1 MSLLLKK
8 EKSELDKLREAL
20 MTGISYMIP
29 VIVAGG
35 MMLAFGSLFETLTGL
50 DLASSD
56 TFLAQIINDLKTFG
70 LYGLGL
76 LFPVM
81 AAFVAFGLAGKAAIA
96 PGLIVGMLAKDMQ
109 MGFLGALLGG
119 LMAGYLV
126 RWMLAHIKLPKEFR
140 SLLPMV
146 IIPLLGTAIILFV
159 MKYIVGYPLIALNTG
174 LENWLIGMSGGNKVI
189 MAAVLG
195 AMVGFDLGGPINK
208 AAITVSFGLFAQ
220 GIFEPVTA
228 SHIAIMIAPFGIG
241 LSTIFAKQFYTKE
254 LQENGRAA
262 LMMSCVGI
270 SEGAIPFIL
279 ANPALIIVNSIGCA
293 ISASLVI
300 MFDSIVQA
308 PAAGILALILSSNIF
323 LYFVSILA
331 GVVFVAIGTT
341 IMMKRQYLRL
351 QSDVKNE
358 TVTPTVDVA

>member
-1 MSLLLKK
+1 MALLLKK
-8 EKSELDKLREAL
+8 EKTEIDKLREAL
-20 MTGISYMIP
+20 MTGVSYMIP

-35 MMLAFGSLFETLTGL
+35 MMLAFGSLFETLTGV
-50 DLASSD
+50 DLKESNS
-56 TFLAQIINDLKTFG
+56 LVAQLINDLKTFG
-70 LYGLGL
+70 LYGLTL
-76 LFPVM
+76 LFPVI
-81 AAFVAFGLAGKAAIA
+81 AAFVGFGLAGKPAIA
-96 PGLIVGMLAKDMQ
+96 PGLIAGMLARDMQ

-119 LMAGYLV
+119 LMVGYLV
-126 RWMLAHIKLPKEFR
+126 RWMLANIKLPKEFR

-146 IIPLLGTAIILFV
+146 IIPLIGSAIILFV

-174 LENWLIGMSGGNKVI
+174 LENWLVGMSGGNKVV

-208 AAITVSFGLFAQ
+208 AAITVSLGLFAQ

-241 LSTIFAKQFYTKE
+241 LSTIFAKQYYSKE

-279 ANPALIIVNSIGCA
+279 ANPALIIINTIGSA
-293 ISASLVI
+293 ISAAMVI

-308 PAAGILALILSSNIF
+308 PAAGILALILSSHFF
-323 LYFVSILA
+323 LYLLSIA
-331 GVVFVAIGTT
+331 TGVAFVAVCTT
-341 IMMKRQYLRL
+341 VLMKRQFNK
-351 QSDVKNE
+351 QATDAESQQQ
-358 TVTPTVDVA
+358 VAKSA

>member
-1 MSLLLKK
+1 MALLLKK
-8 EKSELDKLREAL
+8 EKTEIDKLREAL
-20 MTGISYMIP
+20 MTGVSYMIP

-35 MMLAFGSLFETLTGL
+35 MMLAFGSLFETLIGV
-50 DLASSD
+50 DLKESNS
-56 TFLAQIINDLKTFG
+56 LVAQLINDLKTFG
-70 LYGLGL
+70 LYGLTL
-76 LFPVM
+76 LFPVI
-81 AAFVAFGLAGKAAIA
+81 AAFVGFGLAGKPAIA
-96 PGLIVGMLAKDMQ
+96 PGLIAGMLARDMQ

-119 LMAGYLV
+119 LMVGYLV
-126 RWMLAHIKLPKEFR
+126 RWMLANIKLPKEFR

-146 IIPLLGTAIILFV
+146 IIPLIGSAIILFV

-174 LENWLIGMSGGNKVI
+174 LENWLVGMSGGNKVV

-208 AAITVSFGLFAQ
+208 AAITVSLGLFAQ

-241 LSTIFAKQFYTKE
+241 LSTIFAKQYYSKE

-279 ANPALIIVNSIGCA
+279 ANPALIIINTIGSA
-293 ISASLVI
+293 ISAAMVI

-308 PAAGILALILSSNIF
+308 PAAGILALILSSHFF
-323 LYFVSILA
+323 LYFLSIA
-331 GVVFVAIGTT
+331 TGVAFVAICTT
-341 IMMKRQYLRL
+341 VLMKRQFNK
-351 QSDVKNE
+351 QATDAENQQ
-358 TVTPTVDVA
+358 PVAKSA

>member
-1 MSLLLKK
+1 MALLLKK
-8 EKSELDKLREAL
+8 EKTEIDKLREAL
-20 MTGISYMIP
+20 MTGVSYMIP

-35 MMLAFGSLFETLTGL
+35 MMLAFGSLFETLTGV
-50 DLASSD
+50 DLKESNS
-56 TFLAQIINDLKTFG
+56 LVAQLINDLKTFG
-70 LYGLGL
+70 LYGLTL
-76 LFPVM
+76 LFPVI
-81 AAFVAFGLAGKAAIA
+81 AAFVGFGLAGKPAIA
-96 PGLIVGMLAKDMQ
+96 PGLIAGMLARDMQ

-119 LMAGYLV
+119 LMVGYLV
-126 RWMLAHIKLPKEFR
+126 RWMLANIKLPKEFR

-146 IIPLLGTAIILFV
+146 IIPLIGSAIILFV

-174 LENWLIGMSGGNKVI
+174 LENWLVGMSGGNKVV

-208 AAITVSFGLFAQ
+208 AAITVSLGLFAQ

-241 LSTIFAKQFYTKE
+241 LSTIFAKQYYSKE

-279 ANPALIIVNSIGCA
+279 ANPALIIINTIGSA
-293 ISASLVI
+293 ISAAMVI

-308 PAAGILALILSSNIF
+308 PAAGILALILSSHFF
-323 LYFVSILA
+323 LYFLSIA
-331 GVVFVAIGTT
+331 TGVAFVAICTT
-341 IMMKRQYLRL
+341 VLMKRQFNK
-351 QSDVKNE
+351 QATDAESQQ
-358 TVTPTVDVA
+358 PVAKSA

>member
-1 MSLLLKK
+1 MALLLKK
-8 EKSELDKLREAL
+8 EKTELDKLREAL
-20 MTGISYMIP
+20 MTGVSYMIP

-35 MMLAFGSLFETLTGL
+35 MMLAFGSLFETITGV
-50 DLASSD
+50 DLKESNS
-56 TFLAQIINDLKTFG
+56 LVAQLINDLKTFG
-70 LYGLGL
+70 LYGLTL
-76 LFPVM
+76 LFPVI
-81 AAFVAFGLAGKAAIA
+81 AAFVGFGLAGKPAIA
-96 PGLIVGMLAKDMQ
+96 PGLIAGMLARDMQ

-119 LMAGYLV
+119 LMVGYLV
-126 RWMLAHIKLPKEFR
+126 RWMLANIKLPKEFR

-146 IIPLLGTAIILFV
+146 IIPLIGTAIVLFV

-174 LENWLIGMSGGNKVI
+174 LENWLVGMSGGNKVL

-208 AAITVSFGLFAQ
+208 AAITVSLGLFAQ

-241 LSTIFAKQFYTKE
+241 LSTIIAKQYYSKE

-279 ANPALIIVNSIGCA
+279 ANPALIIINTIGSA
-293 ISASLVI
+293 IAASMVI

-308 PAAGILALILSSNIF
+308 PAAGILALILSSNFF
-323 LYFVSILA
+323 LYLISIA
-331 GVVFVAIGTT
+331 TGVAFVAVSTT
-341 IMMKRQYLRL
+341 LLMKRQFNK
-351 QSDVKNE
+351 QSAEAEVQPQTAKS
-358 TVTPTVDVA
+358 A

>member
-1 MSLLLKK
+1 
-8 EKSELDKLREAL
+8 
-20 MTGISYMIP
+20 MTGVSYMIP

-35 MMLAFGSLFETLTGL
+35 MMLAFGSLFQNITGIDLETSNTLV
-50 DLASSD
+50 
-56 TFLAQIINDLKTFG
+56 AQIINDLKTFG

-81 AAFVAFGLAGKAAIA
+81 AAFVGFGLAGKAAIA

-126 RWMLAHIKLPKEFR
+126 RWMLANIKLPKEFR

-146 IIPLLGTAIILFV
+146 IIPLFGTAIILFV
-159 MKYIVGYPLIALNTG
+159 MKYVVGYPLIAMNTG
-174 LENWLIGMSGGNKVI
+174 LENWLISMSGGNKI
-189 MAAVLG
+189 LMAAVLG
-195 AMVGFDLGGPINK
+195 AMVGIDLGGPINK

-220 GIFEPVTA
+220 GIYEPVTA

-241 LSTIFAKQFYTKE
+241 LSTIIAKQYYTKE

-279 ANPALIIVNSIGCA
+279 ANPALIIINAIGSA

-323 LYFVSILA
+323 LYFISIA
-331 GVVFVAIGTT
+331 VGVAFVALGTT
-341 IMMKRQYLRL
+341 IMMKRQFLR
-351 QSDVKNE
+351 QQAQTEGSVQVE
-358 TVTPTVDVA
+358 TA

>member
-1 MSLLLKK
+1 MTLLLKK
-8 EKSELDKLREAL
+8 EKTELDKLREAL
-20 MTGISYMIP
+20 MTGVSYMIP

-35 MMLAFGSLFETLTGL
+35 MMLAFGSLFETITGI
-50 DLASSD
+50 DLKTSD
-56 TFLAQIINDLKTFG
+56 SLFAQIINDLKTFG

-76 LFPVM
+76 LFPVI
-81 AAFVAFGLAGKAAIA
+81 AAFVGFGLAGKAAIA
-96 PGLIVGMLAKDMQ
+96 PGLIAGMLAKDMQ

-126 RWMLAHIKLPKEFR
+126 RWMLANIKLPKEFR

-146 IIPLLGTAIILFV
+146 IIPLFGTAIILFV
-159 MKYIVGYPLIALNTG
+159 MKYIVGYPLVALNTG

-220 GIFEPVTA
+220 GIYEPVTA

-241 LSTIFAKQFYTKE
+241 LSTIIAKQYYTKE

-279 ANPALIIVNSIGCA
+279 ANPALIIINAIGSA
-293 ISASLVI
+293 ISAMLVVT
-300 MFDSIVQA
+300 FDSIVQA
-308 PAAGILALILSSNIF
+308 PAAGILALVLSSNIL
-323 LYFVSILA
+323 LYFVSIA
-331 GVVFVAIGTT
+331 GGVAFVAIGTT
-341 IMMKRQYLRL
+341 IMMKRQFMRQQA
-351 QSDVKNE
+351 QSESAVHAE
-358 TVTPTVDVA
+358 TAQG

>member
-1 MSLLLKK
+1 MALLLKK
-8 EKSELDKLREAL
+8 EKTEIDKLREAL
-20 MTGISYMIP
+20 MTGVSYMIP

-35 MMLAFGSLFETLTGL
+35 MMLAFGSLFETLTGV
-50 DLASSD
+50 DLKESNS
-56 TFLAQIINDLKTFG
+56 LAAQLINDLKTFG
-70 LYGLGL
+70 LYGLTL
-76 LFPVM
+76 LFPVI
-81 AAFVAFGLAGKAAIA
+81 AAFVGFGLAGKPAIA
-96 PGLIVGMLAKDMQ
+96 PGLIAGMLARDMQ

-119 LMAGYLV
+119 LMVGYLV
-126 RWMLAHIKLPKEFR
+126 RWMLANIKLPKEFR

-146 IIPLLGTAIILFV
+146 IIPLIGSAIILFV

-174 LENWLIGMSGGNKVI
+174 LENWLVGMSGGNKVV

-208 AAITVSFGLFAQ
+208 AAITVSLGLFAQ

-241 LSTIFAKQFYTKE
+241 LSTIFAKQYYSKE

-279 ANPALIIVNSIGCA
+279 ANPALIIINTVGSA
-293 ISASLVI
+293 ISAAMVI

-308 PAAGILALILSSNIF
+308 PAAGILALILSSNFF
-323 LYFVSILA
+323 LYFISIA
-331 GVVFVAIGTT
+331 TGVAFVAVATT
-341 IMMKRQYLRL
+341 VLMKRQFTK
-351 QSDVKNE
+351 QATEAE
-358 TVTPTVDVA
+358 TQQQAAKSA